1 MSPITFTIP
10 ASKKGLGRC
19 KKKIKNKIF
28 ISKVTLG
35 FVTVCLVC
43 LMGLFYLA
51 QANQTAAKGYQI
63 RNCEEKIEEL
73 RAMNQKLKVE
83 AAELQSV
90 NRLQEAKEKFNLVET
105 SKVSYRR
112 GGDREFVKR

>member
-1 MSPITFTIP
+1 MISFTIP
-10 ASKKGLGRC
+10 ANKKRLGKC
-19 KKKIKNKIF
+19 KRTIKNKVI
-28 ISKVTLG
+28 IGKVTLG

-51 QANQTAAKGYQI
+51 RANQTAVKGYQI
-63 RNCEEKIEEL
+63 RDCEEKIVEL

-90 NRLQEAKEKFNLVET
+90 YRLQEAKEKFNLVET
-105 SKVSYRR
+105 SKVSYMS
-112 GGDREFVKR
+112 GGEKEFVKK